1 MGAGWAEIM
10 REKYVGGEGSHL
22 QSQSTWVQSGG
33 VWTLNFILSVLEAT
47 EGFRQG
53 SDLIQFMF

>member
-1 MGAGWAEIM
+1 M

-22 QSQSTWVQSGG
+22 QSQSTWVQSCR
-33 VWTLNFILSVLEAT
+33 VWTLNFILSVLEAI
-47 EGFRQG
+47 EGFKQG